1 MPDLSQVLT
10 TVTLLAESAVYPSG
24 TSQPSVAGVQVTVEE
39 GWPISTQIDK
49 DLAAGYAHVS
59 VFPTNK
65 ERVVTKFER
74 EFQPNQKTAA
84 TLTATVTGQ
93 TITIGGTVTIP
104 QAVMVI
110 VNGQAAQG
118 YGYQVL
124 VNDTLDSIAAG
135 IADLIPGSSA
145 VGAVVTVPSAF
156 DLVAR
161 IATAYTA
168 SEELSRQERVF
179 MISVWAPNPNIRY
192 LLGSAIDIA
201 FKQNY
206 RIVLPDNYYG
216 QVFYSHVEEID
227 ILEQQII
234 YRRNLFYNV
243 QYPTTVTNTYTTIT
257 DPYTITQIVQEIT

>member
-10 TVTLLAESAVYPSG
+10 TVTLLVQEAVYPNG
-24 TSQPSVAGVQVTVEE
+24 TSQPSVAGVQVSIEE
-39 GWPISTQIDK
+39 GWPIRSNLDK

-74 EFQPNQKTAA
+74 TFQPNTLTPA
-84 TLTATVTGQ
+84 TLTAVVSGQ
-93 TITIGGTVTIP
+93 TITIGGTVSIP

-124 VNDTLDSIAAG
+124 ITDTLDSIAAG
-135 IADLIPGSSA
+135 IAALIPGASA

-161 IATAYTA
+161 IATQYTA

-179 MISVWAPNPNIRY
+179 MISVWSPTPEIRY
-192 LLGSAIDIA
+192 LLGSAIDVT
-201 FKQNY
+201 FKENY
-206 RIVLPDNYYG
+206 RIVLSDNYFG
-216 QVFYSHVEEID
+216 QVFYDHVEEID
-227 ILEQQII
+227 MLEQEII
-234 YRRNLFYNV
+234 YRRDLFYNV
-243 QYPTTVTNTYTTIT
+243 QYPTTVTNSYTTIT
-257 DPYTITQIVQEIT
+257 DPYTNLEVVGGVT